1 MKTQQINWSLIESEF
16 SEHFNSFK
24 SFLTNKNIPVE
35 KVDKDIF
42 NTFIIERNFPVY
54 LKVPEDFEMSDYV
67 VKTTFSGLDV
77 FLNMKK

>member
-1 MKTQQINWSLIESEF
+1 MKTQQINWNQIESEF

-35 KVDKDIF
+35 KVDKNIF
-42 NTFIIERNFPVY
+42 NTFITERKFPVF
-54 LKVPEDFEMSDYV
+54 LQVPENFEMSDYV
-67 VKTTFSGLDV
+67 VKTTFSGLNV